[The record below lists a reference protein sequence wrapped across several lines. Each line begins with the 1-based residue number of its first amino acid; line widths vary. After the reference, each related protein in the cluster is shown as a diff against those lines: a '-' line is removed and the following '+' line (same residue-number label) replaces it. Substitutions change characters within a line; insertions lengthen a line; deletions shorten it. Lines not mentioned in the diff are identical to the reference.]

1 MRKPIIIEPLSVT
14 IRTREEVLFSGQVNA
29 LTSVNEDGLFD
40 VLPQHSNFISIIKDY
55 VILHKP
61 DNTTKKIDLTSG
73 VIQVTNNLV
82 NIFVG
87 ILTPQAAP
95 EHKISALEYL
105 KSHPTK
111 VASSK

>member
-1 MRKPIIIEPLSVT
+1 MDKIKIINPLSIT
-14 IRTREEVLFSGQVNA
+14 IRTREKVLFSGQAKA
-29 LTSVNEDGLFD
+29 LTSINEDGLFD

-55 VILHKP
+55 VTVLKE
-61 DNTTKKIDLTSG
+61 DNTTLKFDLSSA
-73 VIQVTNNLV
+73 IMQVTGDIV

-87 ILTPQAAP
+87 ILTPQVAQ

-111 VASSK
+111 QK